1 MSEDISVSPNRL
13 RVGVLCI
20 ALWWAPFWAAAP
32 VVADFMGTSDI
43 ARVTAAIMIIQT
55 IIGAIGI
62 LIAGKQVLAIMKSV
76 PKKHLA
82 KTVWHVLVHGKIEQ
96 QV

>member
-1 MSEDISVSPNRL
+1 MNEELSVSPTRL
-13 RVGVLCI
+13 RSGVLCI

-43 ARVTAAIMIIQT
+43 ARVTAAIMIVQT
-55 IIGAIGI
+55 IIGAIGV
-62 LIAGKQVLAIMKSV
+62 LIAGKQVLAIMKAV
-76 PKKHLA
+76 PKKRLA
-82 KTVWHVLVHGKIEQ
+82 KTIWHVLVHGKIEQ